1 MERFLI
7 ALDCLPGCLK
17 IVDYMLR
24 VLKGSQSCE
33 FMFFH
38 VLPTTSPDKLRKEEV
53 HRIEFLHANRQ
64 DLAGYFWRDE
74 DEKSMARQFDQAR
87 ETLALGGFPGDRVSF
102 HFSVESGD
110 IAALILSKAAELKC
124 PTIVLGRRRLSRVKE
139 FLLGSTSSTVL
150 RMARGSAV
158 WVIEFK

>member
-17 IVDYMLR
+17 IVDYLVR

-33 FMFFH
+33 FNFFH
-38 VLPTTSPDKLRKEEV
+38 VLPTSSPDKLRKEEV
-53 HRIEFLHANRQ
+53 HRIELLHASRQ

-74 DEKSMARQFDQAR
+74 DEKSMTRYFEQAG
-87 ETLALGGFPGDRVSF
+87 EVLDLGGFPGDRVSF

-110 IAALILSKAAELKC
+110 ISDLILSKSKELDC
-124 PTIVLGRRRLSRVKE
+124 STIILGRRRLSRVKE
-139 FLLGSTSSTVL
+139 LLLGSVSSAVL

-158 WVIEFK
+158 WVIEFR